1 MKTDQLIDL
10 LAEGAQPVPARMA
23 LRRMTWALAFG
34 LPISAAMVAL
44 DYGIRPDL
52 AQVVLLPM
60 FWVKLLFPVVLA
72 VAGFIACERL
82 GRPGVQLRGLRYA
95 FALPVAALWLLAAF
109 VLLNA
114 PVAERIPLVLGQT
127 WRSCVFNIFLIAIPI
142 FVATLLVQRS
152 LAPTRP
158 ATAGAAAGTW
168 AGGAAAAVYALH
180 CPELQAP
187 FLAVW
192 YVAGIALTA
201 LVGALVGKFALK
213 W

>member
-1 MKTDQLIDL
+1 MKTDELIDL
-10 LAEGAQPVPARMA
+10 LAKGAQPVPARSA

-34 LPISAAMVAL
+34 LPISAAIVAF
-44 DYGIRPDL
+44 DYGIRRDL

-60 FWVKLLFPVVLA
+60 FWVKLLVPAVLA
-72 VAGFIACERL
+72 IAGFMACERL

-95 FALPVAALWLLAAF
+95 FVLPVAALWLLAGI

-114 PVAERIPLVLGQT
+114 PTPERLPLVLGQT
-127 WRSCVFNIFLIAIPI
+127 WRSCVLNIFFIAIPI
-142 FVATLLVQRS
+142 FVAALLAQRS

-158 ATAGAAAGTW
+158 ACAGAAAGTL

-201 LVGALVGKFALK
+201 LVGALMGKFALK